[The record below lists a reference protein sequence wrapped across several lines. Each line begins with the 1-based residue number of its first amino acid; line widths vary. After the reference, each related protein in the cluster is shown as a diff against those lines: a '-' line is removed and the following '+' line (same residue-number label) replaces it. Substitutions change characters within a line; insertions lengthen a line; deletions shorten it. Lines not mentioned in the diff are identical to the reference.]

1 MKRVLSG
8 AVLASMLG
16 AALAPA
22 AHAAEINFT
31 QAQITAG
38 RLVIRGTTST
48 PNMRLRLDGRTGAA
62 FNIIS
67 GANRAFVYSIPY
79 KPSDCIVT
87 LQKLTPPSTLGL
99 VHNAVVADC
108 GEKGLEP
115 RGSWQVGAAYLIDD
129 IVTFDGSV
137 WRAKVAQ
144 RGFQPPTRPDIW
156 EKFVSKGV
164 AGPTGAAGPA
174 GATGPAG
181 PTGPQG
187 PQGPQ
192 GPAGVIAD
200 NSVTGA
206 KVLDES
212 LTGAD
217 VLNNS
222 IGSDDVAQL
231 HGDNDIQDNTISTFD
246 IATNAIDSDE
256 VLDFGLSNEDIGVL
270 FAQVNADGTVF
281 NSSGGVT
288 SVSLG
293 TGVYEVDFGRNI
305 SSCGFLGTQGEG
317 GVGGAGGGIIGL
329 TDRSG
334 NPNGIFATVRD
345 STNALV
351 NLGFQVLVIC

>member
-62 FNIIS
+62 FNIMS

-115 RGSWQVGAAYLIDD
+115 RGTWQVGAAYLVDD

-156 EKFVSKGV
+156 EKFVSKG
-164 AGPTGAAGPA
+164 ATGPVGPQGPQGAAGPQ
-174 GATGPAG
+174 GPAG
-181 PTGPQG
+181 VEGPTG

-200 NSVTGA
+200 DSVTGA

-217 VLNNS
+217 
-222 IGSDDVAQL
+222 
-231 HGDNDIQDNTISTFD
+231 
-246 IATNAIDSDE
+246 IAADSIDSGE

-270 FAQVNADGTVF
+270 FAQINADGSVF
-281 NSSGGVT
+281 HSSGGVT
-288 SVSLG
+288 SLSLG
-293 TGVYEVDFGRNI
+293 TGIYEVSFGRDV
-305 SSCGFLGTQGEG
+305 SACAFLATQGG
-317 GVGGAGGGIIGL
+317 GSIGSTDGAIIGL
-329 TDRSG
+329 TDRAG
-334 NPNGIFATVRD
+334 NANAVFATTRD
-345 STNALV
+345 HTSAFANRDFQLLV
-351 NLGFQVLVIC
+351 VC